1 MTNKELDQYINPNS
15 GYGRQKTLMDQ
26 QRAAAN
32 RNLEVQKKQEQQAAA
47 IQHQKL
53 LKYLP
58 EYQKSMGL
66 KGNGMSETALL
77 DANARYRSEQGRINS
92 EYSARQDAVN
102 EQYRQNLLDLYTRVE
117 AEQKQDRENLYNK
130 AKDAITSWQGSSE
143 ELTKYVE
150 GLSGQLDD
158 NDYAILKDVYRGIN
172 NGIVAEENAKK
183 LEEAEKEKYQVTDI
197 SSFNL
202 KTGGVNND
210 FTPGDNFYIDIGDE
224 KYKVQL
230 GSEVNAGSD
239 VVKAATKAGVLDGEI
254 FMYDGNLYYVNGG
267 KVHSVAKRYTHDSDN
282 NDYNRLIATL
292 TGNTATVDT
301 NSAPQSGNKQSG
313 NKSTSTN
320 GMVAR
325 RMNGI

>member
-1 MTNKELDQYINPNS
+1 MSNKNLDQYMDPNS
-15 GYGRQKTLMDQ
+15 GYGKQKTLMDQ
-26 QRAAAN
+26 QRAVAN
-32 RNLEVQKKQEQQAAA
+32 RILEVQKKQEQQAAA

-77 DANARYRSEQGRINS
+77 DANASYRSEQRRINS

-102 EQYRQNLLDLYTRVE
+102 EQYRQNLLDLYTRAE
-117 AEQKQDRENLYNK
+117 AEKKQDRENLYNK

-183 LEEAEKEKYQVTDI
+183 LEEAKNAIKVDDLGDKTLSNTVPKEYAKGRNFKVIFNNHNYNVQVGDKVSNADLQTAAKNSGVAEGAVFVYKGNIYLQGTDGIYSITKRGLQPEGANEKDFLMDALKTT
-197 SSFNL
+197 SSTSYSVNRYRNL
-202 KTGGVNND
+202 K
-210 FTPGDNFYIDIGDE
+210 
-224 KYKVQL
+224 
-230 GSEVNAGSD
+230 
-239 VVKAATKAGVLDGEI
+239 
-254 FMYDGNLYYVNGG
+254 
-267 KVHSVAKRYTHDSDN
+267 H
-282 NDYNRLIATL
+282 
-292 TGNTATVDT
+292 
-301 NSAPQSGNKQSG
+301 
-313 NKSTSTN
+313 
-320 GMVAR
+320 
-325 RMNGI
+325 

>member
-1 MTNKELDQYINPNS
+1 MSNKNLDQYMDPNS
-15 GYGRQKTLMDQ
+15 GYGKQKTLMDQ
-26 QRAAAN
+26 QRAVAN
-32 RNLEVQKKQEQQAAA
+32 RILEVQKKQEQQAAA

-77 DANARYRSEQGRINS
+77 DDNASYRSEQRRINS

-102 EQYRQNLLDLYTRVE
+102 EQYRQNLLDLYTRAE
-117 AEQKQDRENLYNK
+117 AEKKQDRENLYNK

-183 LEEAEKEKYQVTDI
+183 LEEAKNAIKVDDLGDKTLSNTVPKEYAKGRNFKVIFNNHNYNVQVGDKVSNADLQTAAKNSGVAEGAVFVYKGNIYLQGTDGIYSITKRGLQPEGANEKDFLMDALKTT
-197 SSFNL
+197 SSTSYSVNRYRNL
-202 KTGGVNND
+202 K
-210 FTPGDNFYIDIGDE
+210 
-224 KYKVQL
+224 
-230 GSEVNAGSD
+230 
-239 VVKAATKAGVLDGEI
+239 
-254 FMYDGNLYYVNGG
+254 
-267 KVHSVAKRYTHDSDN
+267 H
-282 NDYNRLIATL
+282 
-292 TGNTATVDT
+292 
-301 NSAPQSGNKQSG
+301 
-313 NKSTSTN
+313 
-320 GMVAR
+320 
-325 RMNGI
+325 